1 VRLAPVSSLQD
12 QMVLRLLIQRHYELT
27 GSPRALKTLWKWDE
41 HKGMFWQVIT
51 QGAQVMRKLGVVEN
65 VVQQVEKPGKEIS
78 GKAIAVN
85 S

>member
-1 VRLAPVSSLQD
+1 
-12 QMVLRLLIQRHYELT
+12 
-27 GSPRALKTLWKWDE
+27 LKTLWKWDE

-51 QGAQVMRKLGVVEN
+51 QGAQVMRKMGVVEN
-65 VVQQVEKPGKEIS
+65 VVQVQAEKQSNERS